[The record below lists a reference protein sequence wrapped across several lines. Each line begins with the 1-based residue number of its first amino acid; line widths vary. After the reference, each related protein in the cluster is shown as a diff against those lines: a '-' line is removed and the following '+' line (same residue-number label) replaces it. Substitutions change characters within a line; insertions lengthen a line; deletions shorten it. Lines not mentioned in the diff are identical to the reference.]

1 MTRLLLLFRRAGRPG
16 RRAAVAVTAAL
27 LAAPLVA
34 GCGIKPTDVVESG
47 AAARVLVAAP
57 SRTPMA
63 YFVSGEGRLVP
74 APDPDYADNSPQGS
88 LQLLLRGPGAVERE
102 AGLGT
107 RLPPVEGVL
116 GGSAR
121 AFYTAKDRLEVRV
134 PFPVAA
140 LDPLGLRQLVCTA
153 LSTVGPSAEAVVHG
167 PDTTLAPSRCDAGH

>member
-1 MTRLLLLFRRAGRPG
+1 M
-16 RRAAVAVTAAL
+16 TAAL
-27 LAAPLVA
+27 LAPPLVA
-34 GCGIKPTDVVESG
+34 GCGIEPTGVVESG

-63 YFVSGEGRLVP
+63 YFVSGEGRLIP
-74 APDPDYADNSPQGS
+74 APDPEYADNSPQGS
-88 LQLLLRGPGAVERE
+88 LQLLLRGPGPVELE

-116 GGSAR
+116 GGSVR
-121 AFYTAKDRLEVRV
+121 AFYAARDRLEVRV

-153 LSTVGPSAEAVVHG
+153 LSTAEPTAEVVVNG
-167 PDTTLAPSRCDAGH
+167 PDTTLEPSRCDAGH